1 MAFRFLPGYPYPNEK
16 GGIEIIFDL
25 DGPASYNNTGV
36 FNTSGQQLNAS
47 DLGIGGFEDIG
58 SDMLSSDGV
67 NVVEVVLGATTAG
80 ATNLQPAPGS
90 GQPAIVPVTAVL
102 HWFTNVTRSAEVANT
117 TNLSTKYIRLRAVCV

>member
-1 MAFRFLPGYPYPNEK
+1 MAFRFLPGYPYGNEK

-25 DGPASYNNTGV
+25 DGPASYNNTGT

-80 ATNLQPAPGS
+80 ATNLNPAPGS

-102 HWFTNVTRSAEVANT
+102 HWFTSVTRATEV
-117 TNLSTKYIRLRAVCV
+117 TNGTPLNGKYIRLRAVCV